1 LKTNNIIP
9 PPLAQRLLLRFLRE
23 DLAEDVM
30 GDLEEDFY
38 RQLGRKKPW
47 RARLHYWYQVI
58 HYMRPFAFR
67 KSSSRSLTHYAMVHS
82 YFTVGWRNL
91 SKNKMYSSIKIGGF
105 ALGIAACML
114 ITLFIRDELRYDTH
128 YPDKDRIYRV
138 YQIYKESGET
148 NKAVW
153 FQAPFARALK
163 EDFPEVEKA
172 GRYLSSELFGAGN
185 NQLRRVDETENT
197 YEEGFIYM
205 DQELLDILKL
215 PAVYGHPAH
224 MLDKPGTIVITK
236 SKADK
241 YFPNENPVGKQ
252 LVMNNNSNDP
262 FTIGGVIADLPET
275 SHLQF
280 NFAMTMQSREFWP
293 GEQTTWSATNYPT
306 YILLRPGTDPRAFQK
321 KLGLITDKYL
331 LPMLKEIGRVNA
343 EEMARN
349 FTMDIQPI
357 ANIHLYSVGIQDGL
371 SHSDIRFVW
380 LFGAIAGFILV
391 IACINFINLSTA
403 KSANRAKEV
412 GLRKTVGSHRSNIV
426 YQFLTE
432 SLLFS
437 LISFMLGMLLAWVLM
452 PYFNQLASK
461 SLIFPWTS
469 WQLYP
474 MVIGAVVVVG
484 ILSGLYPSFYLSSF
498 KPISVLK
505 GTVAKGSKSTT
516 MRSTLVV
523 FQFATSI
530 ILIASTVIIYR
541 QMDYILNKNL
551 GFDKDQVVLVQ
562 GIGTLEDQRKTFKE
576 ELLQLSF
583 VKNASIADFL
593 PVRGT
598 KRNGNGFW
606 EEGKKATEKAVS
618 GQFWE
623 VDHDYIRTLG
633 MKIVEGRDFSAKMA
647 TDTAAVIINQ
657 AMARELGWK
666 SGAVGKRIQNY
677 RGWDVIGVVED
688 FHYESMRGDIDPL
701 VIAIGNGLG
710 RNILSVKVDATDM
723 KSALAGIETVWKKFA
738 PHQPVRYT
746 FLDDQYAS
754 MYADVQRMG
763 RIFMTFACLAIVVAC
778 LGLFALSAFMIEQ
791 RGREISIRLV
801 LGASMKSIF
810 RLLTVN
816 FLKLVFI
823 ALIIA
828 VPLAWF
834 FMQQWLQDFTYRIEV
849 TWDVFVWAGI
859 LAVSIAVLTISYQ
872 SVRAALVRPVD
883 KLRSE

>member
-1 LKTNNIIP
+1 MKTPTTTP

-38 RQLGRKKPW
+38 RTLNHKKPW

-58 HYMRPFAFR
+58 HYIRPFALR
-67 KSSSRSLTHYAMVHS
+67 KSSPRSLNHYAMLKS
-82 YFTVGWRNL
+82 YFTVGWRSL

-128 YPDKDRIYRV
+128 YPDKDRIYRMYEV
-138 YQIYKESGET
+138 YNDNGEIQRGT
-148 NKAVW
+148 W

-172 GRYLSSELFGAGN
+172 GRYLSSELFGAGG
-185 NQLRRVDETENT
+185 NQLRRADETDNT
-197 YEEGFIYM
+197 YENDFIYM
-205 DQELLDILKL
+205 DQELLDILKF
-215 PAVYGHPAH
+215 PVVYGHPSH
-224 MLDKPGTIVITK
+224 LLDKPRTIVITK

-252 LVMNNNSNDP
+252 LVVNNDRDKP
-262 FTIGGVIADLPET
+262 FTVGGVIADLPET
-275 SHLQF
+275 SHF
-280 NFAMTMQSREFWP
+280 KFSFAMTMQGVEFWP
-293 GEQTTWSATNYPT
+293 GEQTTWTATNYPT

-321 KLGLITDKYL
+321 KLGLITEKYL
-331 LPMLKEIGRVNA
+331 LPMLKEVRRANA
-343 EEMARN
+343 EEMAKN
-349 FTMDIQPI
+349 YSIDLQSI
-357 ANIHLYSVGIQDGL
+357 ADIHLYSTGIQDGL

-380 LFGAIAGFILV
+380 LFGAIAGFIML

-412 GLRKTVGSHRSNIV
+412 GLRKTVGSHRSHIV

-437 LISFMLGMLLAWVLM
+437 VVSFVLGAVLAWLLI

-461 SLIFPWTS
+461 SLVFPWTA

-474 MVIGAVVVVG
+474 MLVGATIVVG
-484 ILSGLYPSFYLSSF
+484 ILAGIYPSFYLSSF

-505 GTVAKGSKSTT
+505 GNLSRGSKNAT

-530 ILIASTVIIYR
+530 VLIAATVIIYR
-541 QMDYILNKNL
+541 QMDYILNKNI

-562 GIGTLEDQRKTFKE
+562 GLNTLERQRQTFKE
-576 ELLQLSF
+576 ELQQLSF
-583 VKNASIADFL
+583 VKSATLADFL

-606 EEGKKATEKAVS
+606 EEGKKTTEKAVG
-618 GQFWE
+618 GQFWG
-623 VDHDYIRTLG
+623 VDHDYIQTLG
-633 MKIVEGRDFSAKMA
+633 MKIVEGRDFSAKMP
-647 TDTAAVIINQ
+647 TDSGAIIINQ
-657 AMARELGWK
+657 SMARELGLK
-666 SGAVGKRIQNY
+666 EAVGKRIENY
-677 RGWDVIGVVED
+677 RGWEVIGVVED
-688 FHYESMRGDIDPL
+688 FHFESMRGKIEPL
-701 VIAIGNGLG
+701 TMVLG
-710 RNILSVKVDATDM
+710 PGQNILSVKVDATDM
-723 KSALAGIETVWKKFA
+723 AGVLSAIETVWRKFS
-738 PHQPVRYT
+738 PHQPVRYA
-746 FLDDQYAS
+746 FLDDQYAN

-763 RIFMTFACLAIVVAC
+763 RIFVTFACLAIAVAC

-791 RGREISIRLV
+791 RGKEISIRLV
-801 LGASMKSIF
+801 LGASMKNIF

-816 FLKLVFI
+816 FLKLVLI
-823 ALIIA
+823 ALVIA
-828 VPLAWF
+828 IPIAWF
-834 FMQQWLQDFTYRIEV
+834 AMQKWLEDFTYRTEI
-849 TWDVFVWAGI
+849 TWDVFVWAGV
-859 LAVSIAVLTISYQ
+859 LAVAIAVLTISYQ
-872 SVRAALVRPVD
+872 SVRAALARPVD

>member
-1 LKTNNIIP
+1 LKTPTTTP
-9 PPLAQRLLLRFLRE
+9 PLLAQRLLLRFLRE

-38 RQLGRKKPW
+38 RILSHKKPW

-58 HYMRPFAFR
+58 HYIRPFALR
-67 KSSSRSLTHYAMVHS
+67 KSSPRSLTHYAMLQS

-114 ITLFIRDELRYDTH
+114 ITLFIRDELNYDTH

-138 YQIYKESGET
+138 YQIYNDNGEIQ
-148 NKAVW
+148 KAVW
-153 FQAPFARALK
+153 FQAPFARAMK

-172 GRYLSSELFGAGN
+172 GRYLASELFGAGS
-185 NQLRRVDETENT
+185 NQLRRADETDNT
-197 YEEGFIYM
+197 YEEGFVFM

-215 PAVYGHPAH
+215 PVVYGHPAH
-224 MLDKPGTIVITK
+224 LLDKPGTIVITK

-241 YFPNENPVGKQ
+241 YFPNENPIGKL
-252 LVMNNNSNDP
+252 LVMNNDRDNP
-262 FTIGGVIADLPET
+262 FTVGGVIADLPAT
-275 SHLQF
+275 SHFTF
-280 NFAMTMQSREFWP
+280 NFAITMQGREFWP

-306 YILLRPGTDPRAFQK
+306 YVLLRPGTDPRAFQK

-331 LPMLKEIGRVNA
+331 LPMLKQIGRVNA
-343 EEMARN
+343 EEMAKN
-349 FTMDIQPI
+349 FAMDVQPI
-357 ANIHLYSVGIQDGL
+357 ADIHLHSTGIQDGL
-371 SHSDIRFVW
+371 SHGDARFIW
-380 LFGAIAGFILV
+380 LFGSIAGFILL

-412 GLRKTVGSHRSNIV
+412 GLRKTVGSHRSNII

-437 LISFMLGMLLAWVLM
+437 LISFMLATVLAWLLM

-461 SLIFPWTS
+461 SLVFPWTT
-469 WQLYP
+469 WQVYP
-474 MVIGAVVVVG
+474 LLLVAIVVVG
-484 ILSGLYPSFYLSSF
+484 VLCGLYPSFYLSSF

-505 GTVAKGSKSTT
+505 GNLARGSKSAT
-516 MRSTLVV
+516 MRGTLVI

-530 ILIASTVIIYR
+530 VLIASTVIIYR
-541 QMDYILNKNL
+541 QMDYILHKNL
-551 GFDKDQVVLVQ
+551 GFDKDQVVLIQ
-562 GIGTLEDQRKTFKE
+562 GINTLDRQRQTFKE
-576 ELLQLSF
+576 ELQQLSF
-583 VKNASIADFL
+583 VKSATIADFL

-598 KRNGNGFW
+598 KRNGNGFFI
-606 EEGKKATEKAVS
+606 EGRKNTDKDVG
-618 GQFWE
+618 GQFWQ
-623 VDHDYIRTLG
+623 VDPDYIRTLG
-633 MKIVEGRDFSAKMA
+633 MKIVEGRDFSAKMP
-647 TDTAAVIINQ
+647 TDSGAVIVNQ
-657 AMARELGWK
+657 SMARELGLK
-666 SGAVGKRIQNY
+666 EAVGKRIENY

-688 FHYESMRGDIDPL
+688 FHYESMRGKIEPL
-701 VIAIGNGLG
+701 AMVLG
-710 RNILSVKVDATDM
+710 PGQNIISVKVDATDM
-723 KSALAGIETVWKKFA
+723 AGALSAIETVWKKFA
-738 PHQPVRYT
+738 PHQPVRYA

-763 RIFMTFACLAIVVAC
+763 RIFVTFACLAIAVAC

-791 RGREISIRLV
+791 RGKEISIRLV

-816 FLKLVFI
+816 FLKLVLI
-823 ALIIA
+823 ALVIA
-828 VPLAWF
+828 IPIAWF
-834 FMQQWLQDFTYRIEV
+834 AMQKWLEDFTYRTEI
-849 TWDVFVWAGI
+849 TWDVFLWAGVM
-859 LAVSIAVLTISYQ
+859 AVAIAVLTISYQ
-872 SVRAALVRPVD
+872 SVRAALARPVD

>member
-1 LKTNNIIP
+1 LKTPTTIP

-38 RQLGRKKPW
+38 RTLSHKKPW

-58 HYMRPFAFR
+58 HYIRPFALR
-67 KSSSRSLTHYAMVHS
+67 KSLPRSLNHYAMLQS

-114 ITLFIRDELRYDTH
+114 ITLFIHDDLRYDTQ
-128 YPDKDRIYRV
+128 YPDKDRIYRMYNV
-138 YQIYKESGET
+138 YKENGEVQRS
-148 NKAVW
+148 VW
-153 FQAPFARALK
+153 FQAPFARAMK
-163 EDFPEVEKA
+163 EDFPEVEKS
-172 GRYLSSELFGAGN
+172 GRFLNSELFGAGS
-185 NQLRRVDETENT
+185 NQLRRADETDNT

-205 DQELLDILKL
+205 DQELLDIFKL
-215 PAVYGHPAH
+215 PVIYGNPAH
-224 MLDKPGTIVITK
+224 LLDKPRTIVITK

-252 LVMNNNSNDP
+252 LILNNDRDNP
-262 FTIGGVIADLPET
+262 FTVGGVIADVPAMAHFT
-275 SHLQF
+275 F
-280 NFAMTMQSREFWP
+280 NFAMTLQGVEFWQ
-293 GEQTTWSATNYPT
+293 GEQTTWHATNYHS
-306 YILLRPGTDPRAFQK
+306 YILLRRGVDPRQFQQ

-331 LPMLKEIGRVNA
+331 LPMLKQSGRINA
-343 EEMARN
+343 EEMAKN
-349 FTMDIQPI
+349 FTLELQPVTD
-357 ANIHLYSVGIQDGL
+357 IHLYSRGIEDGL
-371 SHSDIRFVW
+371 SHSDVRFVW
-380 LFGAIAGFILV
+380 LFGAVAGFILL

-412 GLRKTVGSHRSNIV
+412 GLRKTVGSHRSNII

-437 LISFMLGMLLAWVLM
+437 LISFVLGAMLAWLLI

-461 SLIFPWTS
+461 SLVFPWAT

-474 MVIGAVVVVG
+474 LLFAAIFIIG
-484 ILSGLYPSFYLSSF
+484 ILAGLYPSFYLSSF

-505 GTVAKGSKSTT
+505 GNLSRGSRNATT
-516 MRSTLVV
+516 RSTLVI

-530 ILIASTVIIYR
+530 VLIAATVIIYR

-551 GFDKDQVVLVQ
+551 GFNKDQVVMIQ
-562 GIGTLEDQRKTFKE
+562 GINTLDRQRQTFKD

-583 VKNASIADFL
+583 VKSATISDYL

-598 KRNGNGFW
+598 KRNGNSFW
-606 EEGKKATEKAVS
+606 NEGTRATEESVS
-618 GQFWE
+618 GQFWKI
-623 VDHDYIRTLG
+623 DHDYIRTLG
-633 MKIVEGRDFSAKMA
+633 MKVIQGRDFSPKMP
-647 TDTAAVIINQ
+647 TDTGAVIINQ
-657 AMARELGWK
+657 AMAHELELK
-666 SGAVGKRIQNY
+666 EPIGKRLENY
-677 RGWDVIGVVED
+677 RGWEVVGVVED
-688 FHYESMRGDIDPL
+688 FHFESMRGKIEPL
-701 VIAIGNGLG
+701 AMALEPGQ
-710 RNILSVKVDATDM
+710 NIISVKVGATDM
-723 KSALAGIETVWKKFA
+723 ANALPAIEKVWKKFS
-738 PHQPVRYT
+738 PHQPVRYA
-746 FLDDQYAS
+746 FLDDQYAR

-763 RIFMTFACLAIVVAC
+763 RIFVTFACLAIAVAC

-791 RGREISIRLV
+791 RGKEISIRLV

-816 FLKLVFI
+816 FLKLVLI
-823 ALIIA
+823 ALVIA
-828 VPLAWF
+828 IPIAWF
-834 FMQQWLQDFTYRIEV
+834 AMQKWLEDFTYRTEI
-849 TWDVFVWAGI
+849 TWDVFLWAGV
-859 LAVSIAVLTISYQ
+859 LAVAIAVLTISYQ
-872 SVRAALVRPVD
+872 SVRAALARPVD

>member
-1 LKTNNIIP
+1 MIP
-9 PPLAQRLLLRFLRE
+9 PPLAQRLLQRFLRE

-30 GDLEEDFY
+30 GDLEEDFH
-38 RQLGRKKPW
+38 RTLSRKPPW
-47 RARLHYWYQVI
+47 RARLHYWYQVV
-58 HYMRPFAFR
+58 HYIRPFALR
-67 KSSSRSLTHYAMVHS
+67 KSSPRPLTHYAMLQS

-128 YPDKDRIYRV
+128 YPEKDRIYRV
-138 YQIYKESGET
+138 YQIFNDNGEIL
-148 NKAVW
+148 KAVW

-185 NQLRRVDETENT
+185 NQLRRVDETDNT

-215 PAVYGHPAH
+215 PVVYGHPAH
-224 MLDKPGTIVITK
+224 LLDKPGTIVITK

-252 LVMNNNSNDP
+252 LVMNNDRDNP
-262 FTIGGVIADLPET
+262 FTVGGVIADLPAT

-280 NFAMTMQSREFWP
+280 NFAMTMQGREFWP
-293 GEQTTWSATNYPT
+293 GEQNTWSATNYPT
-306 YILLRPGTDPRAFQK
+306 YVLLRPGTDPRAFQK

-331 LPMLKEIGRVNA
+331 LPMLKQLGRVNA

-349 FTMDIQPI
+349 FKMDVQPVSD
-357 ANIHLYSVGIQDGL
+357 IHLYSAGIQDGL

-380 LFGAIAGFILV
+380 LFGAIAGFILL

-437 LISFMLGMLLAWVLM
+437 LISFALGMVLAWLLI

-461 SLIFPWTS
+461 SLVFPWTV
-469 WQLYP
+469 WQVYP
-474 MVIGAVVVVG
+474 ILIGAIFVVG

-505 GTVAKGSKSTT
+505 GNLARGSKSGS
-516 MRSTLVV
+516 MRSTLVI

-530 ILIASTVIIYR
+530 VLIAATVIIYR
-541 QMDYILNKNL
+541 QMDYILNKDL
-551 GFDKDQVVLVQ
+551 GFDKDQVVLIQ
-562 GIGTLEDQRKTFKE
+562 GVNTLDRQRQTFKE
-576 ELLQLSF
+576 ELQQLSY
-583 VKNASIADFL
+583 VKSATLADFL

-598 KRNGNGFW
+598 KRNGNGFFL
-606 EEGKKATEKAVS
+606 EGKRNVNKDVS

-633 MKIVEGRDFSAKMA
+633 MKIVEGRDFSAKMP
-647 TDTAAVIINQ
+647 TDSGAVIINQ
-657 AMARELGWK
+657 AMARELGLK
-666 SGAVGKRIQNY
+666 EAVGKRIENY
-677 RGWDVIGVVED
+677 RGWEVIGVVED
-688 FHYESMRGDIDPL
+688 FHYESMRGKIEPL
-701 VIAIGNGLG
+701 AMVISPG
-710 RNILSVKVDATDM
+710 RNILSVKVNATDM
-723 KSALAGIETVWKKFA
+723 KSALTGIENVWKKFA

-746 FLDDQYAS
+746 FLDDQYAR

-763 RIFMTFACLAIVVAC
+763 RIFVTFACLAIVVAC

-791 RGREISIRLV
+791 RGKEISIRLV
-801 LGASMKSIF
+801 LGASMKTIF

-816 FLKLVFI
+816 FLKLVLI
-823 ALIIA
+823 ALVIA
-828 VPLAWF
+828 VPIAWF
-834 FMQQWLQDFTYRIEV
+834 AMQKWLEDFAYRIEI
-849 TWDVFVWAGI
+849 TWDVFLWAGV

-872 SVRAALVRPVD
+872 SIRAALARPVD
-883 KLRSE
+883 KLRAE

>member
-1 LKTNNIIP
+1 LKTPATTP

-38 RQLGRKKPW
+38 RTLNHKKPW

-58 HYMRPFAFR
+58 HYIRPFALR
-67 KSSSRSLTHYAMVHS
+67 KSSPRSLTHYAMLQS
-82 YFTVGWRNL
+82 YFTVGWRSL
-91 SKNKMYSSIKIGGF
+91 SKNKLYSSIKIGGF

-114 ITLFIRDELRYDTH
+114 IALFIRDELRYDTH

-138 YQIYKESGET
+138 YQIYNDDGEI
-148 NKAVW
+148 NRAVW

-163 EDFPEVEKA
+163 EDFPEVEKV
-172 GRYLSSELFGAGN
+172 GRYLASELFGAGN
-185 NQLRRVDETENT
+185 NQLRRVDETDNT

-215 PAVYGHPAH
+215 PVVYGHPSH
-224 MLDKPGTIVITK
+224 LLDKPRTIVITK

-252 LVMNNNSNDP
+252 LVMNNDRDKP
-262 FTIGGVIADLPET
+262 FTIGGVIADLPAT
-275 SHLQF
+275 SHFKF
-280 NFAMTMQSREFWP
+280 NFAMTMQGVEFWP
-293 GEQTTWSATNYPT
+293 GEQTDWKATNYPT
-306 YILLRPGTDPRAFQK
+306 YVLLRPGTDPRAFQK
-321 KLGLITDKYL
+321 KLGLVTEKYL
-331 LPMLKEIGRVNA
+331 LPMLKEIRRANA
-343 EEMARN
+343 EEMAKN
-349 FTMDIQPI
+349 FSMDVQPI
-357 ANIHLYSVGIQDGL
+357 ADIHLYSIGIQDGL

-380 LFGAIAGFILV
+380 LFGAIAGFIML

-412 GLRKTVGSHRSNIV
+412 GLRKTVGSHRSHII
-426 YQFLTE
+426 YQFLAE

-437 LISFMLGMLLAWVLM
+437 LVSFVLAIVLAWLM
-452 PYFNQLASK
+452 VPYFNQLSSK
-461 SLIFPWTS
+461 SLVFPWTA

-474 MVIGAVVVVG
+474 MLVVAIIVVG
-484 ILSGLYPSFYLSSF
+484 VLAGLYPSFYLSSF

-505 GTVAKGSKSTT
+505 GNLSRGSKNAT
-516 MRSTLVV
+516 MRSTLVI

-530 ILIASTVIIYR
+530 VLIAATVIIYR
-541 QMDYILNKNL
+541 QMDYILNKNI
-551 GFDKDQVVLVQ
+551 GFNKDQVVLVQ
-562 GIGTLEDQRKTFKE
+562 GLNTLDRQRQTFKE
-576 ELLQLSF
+576 ELQQLSF
-583 VKNASIADFL
+583 VKNATLSDFL

-606 EEGKKATEKAVS
+606 EEGKKTTEKAVG
-618 GQFWE
+618 GQFWG

-633 MKIVEGRDFSAKMA
+633 MKIVEGRDFSAKMP
-647 TDTAAVIINQ
+647 TDSGAIIINQ
-657 AMARELGWK
+657 SMARELGFK
-666 SGAVGKRIQNY
+666 EASGKRIENY
-677 RGWDVIGVVED
+677 RGWEVIGVVED
-688 FHYESMRGDIDPL
+688 FHFESMRGKIEPL
-701 VIAIGNGLG
+701 AMVLG
-710 RNILSVKVDATDM
+710 PGQNILSVKVDATDM
-723 KSALAGIETVWKKFA
+723 AGVLSAIETVWKKFS
-738 PHQPVRYT
+738 PHQPVRYA

-763 RIFMTFACLAIVVAC
+763 RIFVTFACLAIAVAC

-791 RGREISIRLV
+791 RGKEISIRLV

-816 FLKLVFI
+816 FLKLVLI
-823 ALIIA
+823 ALVIA
-828 VPLAWF
+828 IPISWF
-834 FMQQWLQDFTYRIEV
+834 AMQKWLEDFTYRTEI
-849 TWDVFVWAGI
+849 TWDVFLWAG
-859 LAVSIAVLTISYQ
+859 LMAVAIAVLTISYQ
-872 SVRAALVRPVD
+872 SVRAALAKPVD